1 MGHGMSCVE
10 GYLCGACAR
19 IRDLE
24 AGLGDPLTQ
33 RDARIHQL
41 EDHLGPRVDR
51 LEKQVHELALLVRQ
65 IDENLQPIVKEW
77 QQLAADI
84 RKEMG

>member
-1 MGHGMSCVE
+1 MPASTS
-10 GYLCGACAR
+10 LN
-19 IRDLE
+19 
-24 AGLGDPLTQ
+24 
-33 RDARIHQL
+33 
-41 EDHLGPRVDR
+41 
-51 LEKQVHELALLVRQ
+51 ELALLVRQ